1 VFAYGTGYFYKQ
13 ASYDLTQGGPV
24 TVNLALRFG
33 GTLVQGVVTNAST
46 GAPIPGVQVQLS
58 GVGGRVTGPDGSYA
72 FDATGRDEAQLEGF
86 TIYWTNVRAPGY
98 FESFDGNV
106 IQVAPPFPH
115 IRNFTLVPFGASE
128 RQFPGRRR
136 TWLRILRAD
145 RSWSLSPRPRVTVA
159 ADPELHRIV
168 HSEWDVGELHRAVF
182 ADRACRTAAR

>member
-1 VFAYGTGYFYKQ
+1 LRYGTGYFYKQ

-106 IQVAPPFPH
+106 IQVCSALSAH
-115 IRNFTLVPFGASE
+115 SQLHA
-128 RQFPGRRR
+128 R
-136 TWLRILRAD
+136 TQYRD
-145 RSWSLSPRPRVTVA
+145 
-159 ADPELHRIV
+159 
-168 HSEWDVGELHRAVF
+168 
-182 ADRACRTAAR
+182 ACAGYGD